1 VNASCSWHLHLF
13 HGIRRFLTRRIF
25 VAWRASFKAPSLH
38 YLPLTSPTRTFPP
51 RDEHD
56 LFDHRS
62 ALRPPEQ
69 RFPAAAEPLAHRR
82 GVEVGVRGVVCPSSS
97 YSSSRRTDTYCAGV
111 EEGDSPRTLY
121 ERLAINLLGGIPSFP
136 HPFKTLLADQLNEK
150 SSDTGRS
157 LVEDAKAIVAAAGE
171 DFKAGQKTL
180 GETLGKTLGKAMVSS
195 TRIICLTIMASVA
208 GVTSSLSMEFKWAL
222 GASGLASAVYVE
234 IRRAPS
240 PPDDSRQMSTD
251 DPPPPPCVR
260 PSCIGSERLSTTSWL
275 CSTSPLLLLRRRRWV

>member
-1 VNASCSWHLHLF
+1 MN
-13 HGIRRFLTRRIF
+13 TT
-25 VAWRASFKAPSLH
+25 SLIIA
-38 YLPLTSPTRTFPP
+38 LLCGPLS
-51 RDEHD
+51 
-56 LFDHRS
+56 S
-62 ALRPPEQ
+62 AFQLQ
-69 RFPAAAEPLAHRR
+69 PLAHRR

-121 ERLAINLLGGIPSFP
+121 ERLAINLFGGIPSFP